1 MMEVLIIL
9 LKSSMTS
16 RKIMIL
22 NLLTSKSIEVKA
34 NALNEGIK
42 QASYEYVMCLDAD
55 TVIDDDAPFI

>member
-1 MMEVLIIL
+1 MIFKFVDLEVN
-9 LKSSMTS
+9 
-16 RKIMIL
+16 RG
-22 NLLTSKSIEVKA
+22 KA